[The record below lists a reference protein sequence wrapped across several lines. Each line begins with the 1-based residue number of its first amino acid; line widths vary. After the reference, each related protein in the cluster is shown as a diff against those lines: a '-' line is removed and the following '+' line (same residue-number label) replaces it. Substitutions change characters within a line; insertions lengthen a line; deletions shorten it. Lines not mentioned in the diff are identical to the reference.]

1 MGRIKKA
8 LVFILLVW
16 FVCVNV
22 NAQAPSISER
32 PFDTVTRICAIDG
45 SGSPISQSGTITFHR
60 NNQGNIVR
68 VSISNLATGYRNSYE
83 VHNVKRFRDGTLQ
96 ISLNRNRTFRVVVT
110 PQHVMFANFD
120 GGTTHNTIIESVIY
134 SLGKP
139 TQLAQIAA
147 GNMHEVAR
155 QEEERRRREIEA
167 ERRRR
172 EEQERRL
179 AEERRLEEQRR
190 QEATDRIAALEDR
203 FGQNA
208 GTGLDTEAERRR
220 REEQERRLAQERRL
234 EEQRRQEATDRIAAL
249 EDRFGQNAGTG
260 LDTGD
265 VSQGNPVRRGVSDE
279 RSWSLDGRSIVGSL
293 VRPVHDRNVQ
303 GVITVNIRVDET
315 GQVVDATIG
324 TPTSIEDAA
333 TRQAAIDAAHRTR
346 FSTGRTST
354 TGTITYNFRLM

>member
-1 MGRIKKA
+1 MGFWRRGESDMGRIKKA

-208 GTGLDTEAERRR
+208 GTGLDT
-220 REEQERRLAQERRL
+220 
-234 EEQRRQEATDRIAAL
+234 
-249 EDRFGQNAGTG
+249 
-260 LDTGD
+260 GD